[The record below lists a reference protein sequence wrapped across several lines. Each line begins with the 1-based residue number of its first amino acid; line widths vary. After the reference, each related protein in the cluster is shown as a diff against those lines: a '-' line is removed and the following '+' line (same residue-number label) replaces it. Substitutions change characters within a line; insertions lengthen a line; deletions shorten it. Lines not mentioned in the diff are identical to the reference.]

1 MAFGNKLDEAPDF
14 AIIRAMTNA
23 QVEFSFEDAVR
34 TLGVT
39 PDKLRQLIDEG
50 KIVAERAGIRTRI
63 SRRAILDYL
72 AEVSAVPAIERSKRR

>member
-1 MAFGNKLDEAPDF
+1 MTTDIDFTFDE
-14 AIIRAMTNA
+14 
-23 QVEFSFEDAVR
+23 AVR

-39 PDKLRQLIDEG
+39 PDKLTRLLEEG
-50 KIVAERAGIRTRI
+50 KVKSTHEGGRTRI

>member
-1 MAFGNKLDEAPDF
+1 MTTDIEFTFDE
-14 AIIRAMTNA
+14 
-23 QVEFSFEDAVR
+23 AVR

-39 PDKLRQLIDEG
+39 PDKLTRLLQEG
-50 KIVAERAGIRTRI
+50 KVRSTQEGGRTRI